1 MHMLFTQHKIL
12 VHAQVAP
19 EVIKLYHQLDNV
31 RGGQYGTWHSRRLNH
46 NPHTWFDHTYDQ
58 VKLVL
63 GDLQIAEWWFNCGA
77 PGDENR
83 WHSHSPYLWAAVLYI
98 QMPDHAGAIEFKR
111 QAEFQMFD
119 PQVGDLIVFPGNL
132 AHRVHKN
139 LSDQFRISAA
149 FNLKPRK

>member
-1 MHMLFTQHKIL
+1 MMIVHHKIA
-12 VHAQVAP
+12 VNTDVATQV
-19 EVIKLYHQLDNV
+19 IQLYHHLDNK
-31 RGGQYGTWHSRRLNH
+31 RGGQYGTWHSRRLDH
-46 NPHTWFDHTYDQ
+46 NPYAWFDPVYNQ
-58 VKLVL
+58 VKLTFM
-63 GDLQIAEWWFNCGA
+63 DLQIDQWWFNCGA

-83 WHSHSPYLWAAVLYI
+83 WHSHSPYPWAAVLYI
-98 QMPDHAGAIEFKR
+98 QMPEHAGAIEFKR
-111 QAEFQMFD
+111 QAEFQMWD